1 MQIDSLTRRCCVFGI
16 FRGRSAI
23 YALVLVTV
31 WLALAGQGVWLT
43 AAEDDLESGQE
54 AKKTDVLQL
63 VLEEYEKAC
72 DAVRSSKR
80 SEEQRLRFYSDWRER
95 IAEAMKADSKS
106 RYIRAGTVK
115 LLGIANSLGDSETA
129 GQLAARLAAESQT
142 PRERLRWHGEM
153 GEIANARYQ
162 LTKDKADADKAIAAL
177 ALAAADYREIATG
190 QEEPADR
197 NRNVINLCMMAGL
210 QSRALKN
217 HEEAARVFEH
227 VRETLASAPPS
238 SELAALRY
246 DFEYAASSE
255 MLEWLAAK
263 DATRAEKA
271 LDSLAART
279 GMRWPPSYYAHM
291 YVSNLY
297 PQGGKDLR
305 AFIEKWLAGKPRD
318 KWTPFLQFYLARDLF
333 AHNEYAAAQPV
344 FAELKDKYA
353 DVFLKADQAA
363 IRIGRGGF
371 YAEILYCLSVIYR
384 KSGDQ
389 VQAEAMAAET
399 KALAP
404 EDQRVSDLENAAAA
418 AAKDASRT
426 VDARRLPASASRRLA
441 WLAISGLA
449 VLLIAM
455 LIRRGVHRRS
465 T

>member
-1 MQIDSLTRRCCVFGI
+1 
-16 FRGRSAI
+16 
-23 YALVLVTV
+23 
-31 WLALAGQGVWLT
+31 
-43 AAEDDLESGQE
+43 
-54 AKKTDVLQL
+54 
-63 VLEEYEKAC
+63 
-72 DAVRSSKR
+72 
-80 SEEQRLRFYSDWRER
+80 
-95 IAEAMKADSKS
+95 
-106 RYIRAGTVK
+106 
-115 LLGIANSLGDSETA
+115 
-129 GQLAARLAAESQT
+129 
-142 PRERLRWHGEM
+142 
-153 GEIANARYQ
+153 
-162 LTKDKADADKAIAAL
+162 
-177 ALAAADYREIATG
+177 
-190 QEEPADR
+190 
-197 NRNVINLCMMAGL
+197 
-210 QSRALKN
+210 
-217 HEEAARVFEH
+217 
-227 VRETLASAPPS
+227 
-238 SELAALRY
+238 
-246 DFEYAASSE
+246 

-291 YVSNLY
+291 FVSNLY
-297 PQGGKDLR
+297 PQGGTDLR